1 MALSG
6 GQKQRLAV
14 ACALLARREV
24 LLLDEPT
31 SGLDFGHMVDVSRL
45 VRRLAERGIS
55 IVVVTHDREFI
66 SRCCDGVY
74 HMGD

>member
-1 MALSG
+1 MLSR

-66 SRCCDGVY
+66 SRCCDSVY